1 MLNLKN
7 GSKYSFKTIAPAL
20 LSHSFSNMVLEAE
33 MNYRLVKRHYDID
46 TLAASLIAYLPEG
59 VDEDYTKY
67 KYFMFRG
74 ESGGEVILASEWIKA
89 DTIQESVDTY
99 QDLRIHGATQRDIS
113 ILKNVLGLAGYN
125 TVSVLQS

>member
-1 MLNLKN
+1 M
-7 GSKYSFKTIAPAL
+7 
-20 LSHSFSNMVLEAE
+20 LSHSFTNVILEAE

-46 TLAASLIAYLPEG
+46 TMAASLIAYLPEG

-67 KYFMFRG
+67 KYFLFRG
-74 ESGGEVILASEWIKA
+74 ETGGEVVLASEWIKA

>member
-1 MLNLKN
+1 M
-7 GSKYSFKTIAPAL
+7 
-20 LSHSFSNMVLEAE
+20 
-33 MNYRLVKRHYDID
+33 
-46 TLAASLIAYLPEG
+46 
-59 VDEDYTKY
+59 
-67 KYFMFRG
+67 
-74 ESGGEVILASEWIKA
+74 ILASEWIKA